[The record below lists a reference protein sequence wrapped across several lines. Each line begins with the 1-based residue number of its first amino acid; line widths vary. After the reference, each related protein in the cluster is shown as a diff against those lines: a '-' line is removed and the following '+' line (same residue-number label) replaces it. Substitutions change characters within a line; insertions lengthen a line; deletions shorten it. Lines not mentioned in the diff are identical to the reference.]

1 MRCAFSAVLVVF
13 CLADDDVGLT
23 AKAVLWARGTVI
35 TYATR
40 LNATERSQLDPR
52 RRAHLE
58 KTTWQR
64 GRRIR
69 RCSRK
74 VPGSPVSFDLPPP
87 AEPHKGGVCVCCWP
101 DAPPETRVGTKNT
114 RLSRRREKIH
124 SASKNTIPAQLR
136 RTQAAARRSAVRQL
150 GALQT
155 AGFRLSNARQNI
167 STTHLAKIRTYTWH
181 IDRSS
186 K

>member
-1 MRCAFSAVLVVF
+1 MSAWLRRVVRCAFSAVLVVF

-40 LNATERSQLDPR
+40 LDATERCQLDPR

-74 VPGSPVSFDLPPP
+74 VPGSPVSFDLTPP

-101 DAPPETRVGTKNT
+101 DAPPET

-136 RTQAAARRSAVRQL
+136 RTQAAARRSGVRKL

-155 AGFRLSNARQNI
+155 VGFRLSNVRQ
-167 STTHLAKIRTYTWH
+167 T
-181 IDRSS
+181 
-186 K
+186 